1 MYLVDTNI
9 FLEILLNQDK
19 SETCKIFLSDHI
31 DELAISDFSLH
42 SIGVIL
48 FRHKAHDIFSKF
60 IEDMLPHL
68 NLLSLPKNQ
77 YHKIIPNQNQ
87 YKLDFDDAYQLT
99 VCRHYE
105 LRFTT
110 MDQDFKNVKA
120 IDILFI

>member
-9 FLEILLNQDK
+9 FLEILLAQDK
-19 SETCKIFLSDHI
+19 SEACKTFLSDHI

-48 FRHKAHDIFSKF
+48 YRYKAYDVFTKF

-68 NLLSLPKNQ
+68 NLLSLPKDQ
-77 YHKIIPNQNQ
+77 YREIVPNQHQ

-99 VCRHYE
+99 VCRQYG
-105 LRFTT
+105 LRFAT
-110 MDQDFKNVKA
+110 MDQDFKGIKA
-120 IDILFI
+120 VEILFL